1 MMKYWHV
8 ASLGDFDTSSWN
20 HTWWRLGIFLIQAVK
35 GTIPFGNP
43 SRWCIGCFGGL
54 CTHIRGR
61 LEDFGGR
68 LKDFFNMDKPLE
80 ARCCAKGPYNPLIH
94 GNGSRWCIGCFGG
107 LWTHI
112 RGRLEDFGCR
122 LKEFF
127 NMGRPLELDVVLKA
141 PIIPSFMEM
150 GHFFTAFSNIEG
162 Q

>member
-1 MMKYWHV
+1 MKYWHV

-20 HTWWRLGIFLIQAVK
+20 HTWWRLEIFLIQEVK

-68 LKDFFNMDKPLE
+68 LKDFFNMGRPLE

-94 GNGSRWCIGCFGG
+94 ENGSLFYGVFQHWRAG
-107 LWTHI
+107 LS
-112 RGRLEDFGCR
+112 RLG
-122 LKEFF
+122 
-127 NMGRPLELDVVLKA
+127 VVLKA
-141 PIIPSFMEM
+141 PINTSFIDM
-150 GHFFTAFSNIEG
+150 GHFLRACAPSLCTCGKNALYIM
-162 Q
+162 